1 MALPRQ
7 PGTPT
12 SYREA
17 LRGFSKNAK
26 LYLAYATM
34 SQINSGI
41 FIVAFAFYLEELFFP
56 RVVVLGVTLG
66 VLPFVGIALGLNFVA
81 HGFNS
86 LPAGFIGDKYGRK
99 RSFITAS
106 LVAIAAG
113 AAVLVVNAPLTLM
126 LLGVVVGL
134 GEAFHGVVGAPF
146 MMENSREAE
155 RIHLFTISGVL
166 TTISTIVGAA
176 LAAILPSVI
185 GAWLAGLPAGSLGFL
200 EFGTTRAAALRLTL
214 FMSVPFGLA
223 ELVPLF
229 YMRESYALAPEPLR
243 EMFLLKH
250 VRNKLN
256 VGKLSILSL
265 AFALGLGLYFPLL
278 PLYFGG
284 AYGVG
289 TEEFGSIVI
298 ANNLAI
304 AAAIFAVPLLV
315 ARWGKVR
322 SIVYTRLLAVPFLAV
337 LAFAPT
343 LFLAGLFL
351 VVRGAFSSLAFPVVG
366 SFSME
371 VMERNERATTAGMT
385 HAVFDLSY
393 GGMVFLAG
401 FLLDAGVFFLAFL
414 VGAGLVLGH
423 AVLWYRWFGDHPVD
437 RASRPPP
444 AAVGVAR

>member
-1 MALPRQ
+1 MALPRP
-7 PGTPT
+7 PGAPT

-41 FIVAFAFYLEELFFP
+41 FIVAFAFYLQELFFP
-56 RVVVLGVTLG
+56 QVVLLGVPIG

-99 RSFITAS
+99 RSFISAS
-106 LVAIAAG
+106 LIAIAAG
-113 AAVLVVNAPLTLM
+113 AAVLVVQAPVTLL
-126 LLGVVVGL
+126 LLGIVVGL

-176 LAAILPSVI
+176 LAVTLPALFGSWI
-185 GAWLAGLPAGSLGFL
+185 AGLPAGSLGFL
-200 EFGTTRAAALRLTL
+200 EFGTIRATALRLTL

-229 YMRESYALAPEPLR
+229 YMKESFALAPEPLR
-243 EMFLLKH
+243 DMFLLKH
-250 VRNKLN
+250 VKHKAN
-256 VGKLSILSL
+256 VGKLSLLTL

-278 PLYFGG
+278 PLHFG
-284 AYGVG
+284 AAFGVA
-289 TEEFGSIVI
+289 EAEFGTVLI

-315 ARWGKVR
+315 TRWGKVR
-322 SIVYTRLLAVPFLAV
+322 TIVYMRLLAVPFLAAM
-337 LAFAPT
+337 AFAPT

-351 VVRGAFSSLAFPVVG
+351 VLRGAFSSTAFPITG

-371 VMERNERATTAGMT
+371 VMDRNERATTAGMT
-385 HAVFDLSY
+385 HAAFDLPF

-401 FLLDAGVFFLAFL
+401 FILDAGLYSFTFL
-414 VGAGLVLGH
+414 VGAGLVVLH
-423 AVLWYRWFGDHPVD
+423 ALLWLRWFGDHPVD
-437 RASRPPP
+437 VASRVT
-444 AAVGVAR
+444 AGAGGSR

>member
-12 SYREA
+12 SYLEA

-41 FIVAFAFYLEELFFP
+41 FIVAFAFYLQELFFP
-56 RVVVLGVTLG
+56 RVVLLGVNVG
-66 VLPFVGIALGLNFVA
+66 VLPFVGIALALNFIA
-81 HGFNS
+81 HGLNS

-99 RSFITAS
+99 RSFIAAS

-113 AAVLVVNAPLTLM
+113 AAVLVVQAPLTLV
-126 LLGVVVGL
+126 LLGVVVGM

-166 TTISTIVGAA
+166 TTISTIVGAT
-176 LAAILPSVI
+176 LAATLPSLF
-185 GAWLAGLPAGSLGFL
+185 GSFLAGLPAGSLGFL
-200 EFGTTRAAALRLTL
+200 EFGTTRATALRLTL

-250 VRNKLN
+250 VRHKGN
-256 VGKLSILSL
+256 VGKLSFLTL
-265 AFALGLGLYFPLL
+265 ALALGLGFYFPLL
-278 PLYFGG
+278 PLHFGSTFG
-284 AYGVG
+284 IG
-289 TEEFGSIVI
+289 TTEFGTVII
-298 ANNLAI
+298 ANSLVI
-304 AAAIFAVPLLV
+304 TAAIFAVPLIV

-322 SIVYTRLLAVPFLAV
+322 SIVYTRLLAVPFLAAM
-337 LAFAPT
+337 AFAPT

-351 VVRGAFSSLAFPVVG
+351 VLRGAFSSLAFPVVG
-366 SFSME
+366 TFSME
-371 VMERNERATTAGMT
+371 VMDSNERATTAGMT
-385 HAVFDLSY
+385 HAVFDLSF

-401 FLLDAGVFFLAFL
+401 FLLDADIFYVTFL
-414 VGAGLVLGH
+414 VAAGLLLVH

-437 RASRPPP
+437 VASRVP
-444 AAVGVAR
+444 AVAGGTG

>member
-1 MALPRQ
+1 
-7 PGTPT
+7 
-12 SYREA
+12 
-17 LRGFSKNAK
+17 
-26 LYLAYATM
+26 M

-41 FIVAFAFYLEELFFP
+41 FIVAFAFYLQELFFP
-56 RVVVLGVTLG
+56 QVVILGVPVG
-66 VLPFVGIALGLNFVA
+66 VLPFVGIALGLNFMA
-81 HGFNS
+81 HGVNS

-113 AAVLVVNAPLTLM
+113 AAVLVVQAPITLM

-146 MMENSREAE
+146 MMENSREQE

-166 TTISTIVGAA
+166 TTISTIVGAG
-176 LAAILPSVI
+176 LAATLPFLFGTWI
-185 GAWLAGLPAGSLGFL
+185 ADLPAGSLGFL
-200 EFGTTRAAALRLTL
+200 EFGTTRATALRLTL

-229 YMRESYALAPEPLR
+229 YMKESYALAPEPLR

-250 VRNKLN
+250 VKHKQS
-256 VGKLSILSL
+256 VGKLSLLTL

-278 PLYFGG
+278 PLHFG
-284 AYGVG
+284 AAFGVA
-289 TEEFGSIVI
+289 EAEFGTVVV

-322 SIVYTRLLAVPFLAV
+322 TIAYTRLLAVPFLAAM
-337 LAFAPT
+337 AFAPT

-351 VVRGAFSSLAFPVVG
+351 VLRGAFSSLAFPVVG
-366 SFSME
+366 AFSME
-371 VMERNERATTAGMT
+371 IMDSNERATTAGVT
-385 HAVFDLSY
+385 HAVFDLAY

-401 FLLDAGVFFLAFL
+401 FLLDSGIFFMTFL
-414 VGAGLVLGH
+414 VGAGLVVAH
-423 AVLWYRWFGDHPVD
+423 AVLWYRWFGNHPVD
-437 RASRPPP
+437 VASRVS
-444 AAVGVAR
+444 AAPGGTG

>member
-1 MALPRQ
+1 MAVPSA

-26 LYLAYATM
+26 LYLAYAAL
-34 SQINSGI
+34 SQVNSGI
-41 FIVAFAFYLEELFFP
+41 FIVAFAFYLQELFFP
-56 RVVVLGVTLG
+56 QVVILGVSVG
-66 VLPFVGIALGLNFVA
+66 VLAFVGIALGLNFVA
-81 HGFNS
+81 HGLNS

-99 RSFITAS
+99 RSFISAS
-106 LVAIAAG
+106 LIAIAAG
-113 AAVLVVNAPLTLM
+113 AAVLVMQAPLALL

-146 MMENSREAE
+146 MMENSRKQE

-176 LAAILPSVI
+176 LAVTLPLLFGSWI
-185 GAWLAGLPAGSLGFL
+185 GALPAGSLGFF
-200 EFGTTRAAALRLTL
+200 EFGTTRATALRLTL

-229 YMRESYALAPEPLR
+229 KMKESYALAPEPLR
-243 EMFLLKH
+243 DMFLLKH
-250 VRNKLN
+250 VRHKAN
-256 VGKLSILSL
+256 VGKLSVITL

-278 PLYFGG
+278 PLHFGA
-284 AYGVG
+284 AYGVA
-289 TEEFGSIVI
+289 EVEFGSVVIV
-298 ANNLAI
+298 NNLAI
-304 AAAIFAVPLLV
+304 VAAIFAVPLVV

-322 SIVYTRLLAVPFLAV
+322 AIVYTRLLAVPFLAA

-351 VVRGAFSSLAFPVVG
+351 VLRGASSSLAFPVVG

-371 VMERNERATTAGMT
+371 VMDRNERATTAGMT
-385 HAVFDLSY
+385 HAAFDLSY

-401 FLLDAGVFFLAFL
+401 FILNAGLYSLTFL
-414 VGAGLVLGH
+414 VGAGLVVLH
-423 AVLWYRWFGDHPVD
+423 ALLWFRWFGTHPID
-437 RASRPPP
+437 MASRVPD
-444 AAVGVAR
+444 VAGKTK